1 MKISAVD
8 QQIFYLC
15 QMNHYPIAEI
25 VDQIRDTLSLQTT
38 VILQAPPG
46 AGKSTILPLELLK
59 ASWLGDKKIILL
71 EPRRM
76 AARSVAQR
84 MADLLDEEVGKTVG
98 YRVRFD
104 QKVSAQT
111 RIEVVTEG
119 ILTRRLQQDSM
130 LEGIGMVIFD
140 EFHERSL
147 HSDLSLALCR
157 DLQQILRED
166 LRILIMS
173 ATLDGEQLSALLENA
188 PIITSK
194 GRQYP
199 IDVRYTN
206 IDSNAPISSEIT
218 RVINKTV
225 KDEQGDVLVF
235 LPGVREI
242 QQTADTLNVQ
252 HPDLSIRPLYGEL
265 SLSAQQE
272 AINPDAYGRRKIVLA
287 TSIAET
293 SLTIEGIKIV
303 IDSGLARVP
312 KFDPNSGMTKLE
324 TVKVTQDAADQRA
337 GRAGRLGPGIA
348 IRLWPE
354 ATHNYLK
361 PQRIPEIS
369 EADLAPLVLELAQWG
384 VKNIQSMTWV
394 TAPPTGAVE
403 QARTLLQE
411 LQALKND
418 AITEEGKAL
427 ANLPTHPRT
436 AHLLLKGK
444 ENNILPLAIDLVCI
458 LEERDA
464 LGKQAGADIALRVE
478 ALRAWRSGKR
488 YQGDKHIFERI
499 ERSAQSWR
507 KIFNIK
513 SSEYEFE
520 ADAIGLLIAA
530 AYPERIAKLVDPAA
544 ARYRMANSRNVRL
557 HENDVLVKEEWL
569 AVAHADAGVGEG
581 RIYWAAPLNP
591 ALLTDRMEQQV
602 RIRWDESKGILVQQE
617 ETRIGSLVVSSKPLK
632 DIDETLRAKALCD
645 AVRKEG
651 LKLFTWD
658 EACEQWQARILSLRQ
673 WRPNDEWPD
682 VSAEQL
688 LATVEEWLPF
698 YLKNVKRREDFKKI
712 PLIEVLN
719 TILPWEQSQIL
730 AKLAPTH
737 LDVPSGSSI
746 ALEYKTDGSSPILS
760 VRLQEL
766 FGLTDTP
773 LVNEG
778 KTKVMIHLLSPGY
791 KPVQVTQDLKSF
803 WANTYPEVRK
813 ELRMRYPKHS
823 WPEDPWNA
831 EAVRGV
837 KRKTS

>member
-1 MKISAVD
+1 
-8 QQIFYLC
+8 
-15 QMNHYPIAEI
+15 MNQYPIAEI
-25 VDQIRDTLSLQTT
+25 VEEIKETLNLQTT

-59 ASWLGDKKIILL
+59 ADWLEEKKIILL

-84 MADLLDEEVGKTVG
+84 MADLLGEEVGKTVG

-104 QKVSAQT
+104 QRVSAQT

-119 ILTRRLQQDSM
+119 ILTRRLQQDNT
-130 LEGIGMVIFD
+130 LEGVGMVIFD

-173 ATLDGEQLSALLENA
+173 ATLDGENLSAILDKA

-199 IDVRYTN
+199 IDVRYTS
-206 IDSNAPISSEIT
+206 IDTNAPISGQIT
-218 RVINKTV
+218 TVISKVLKEET
-225 KDEQGDVLVF
+225 GDILVF

-242 QQTADTLNVQ
+242 QQTAAALTERHGDIAV
-252 HPDLSIRPLYGEL
+252 RPLYGEL
-265 SLSAQQE
+265 SLNAQQE
-272 AINPDAYGRRKIVLA
+272 AIRPDAQQRRKVVLA

-293 SLTIEGIKIV
+293 SLTIEGIHIV

-354 ATHNYLK
+354 ATQQYLK
-361 PQRIPEIS
+361 PQRVPEIA

-384 VKNIQSMTWV
+384 VRDIQSMTWI
-394 TAPPTGAVE
+394 TAPPSGSVD

-411 LQALKND
+411 LD
-418 AITEEGKAL
+418 AIQNGVITEDGKAL

-444 ENNILPLAIDLVCI
+444 EHTILPLAIDLVCI

-464 LGKQAGADIALRVE
+464 LGKHAGADISLRVD
-478 ALRAWRSGKR
+478 ALQAWRAGKR
-488 YQGDKHIFERI
+488 FQGDTFILERI
-499 ERSAQSWR
+499 ERAVQSWR
-507 KIFNIK
+507 KIFSIK
-513 SSEYEFE
+513 SSVYEF
-520 ADAIGLLIAA
+520 DTDSIGLLIAA
-530 AYPERIAKLVDPAA
+530 AYPERIARLVDAA
-544 ARYRMANSRNVRL
+544 SARYRMANSRNVRL

-581 RIYWAAPLNP
+581 RIYWAAALNP
-591 ALLTDRMEQQV
+591 MLLTDRMVQEA
-602 RIRWDESKGILVQQE
+602 RIRWDETKGVLLQQE
-617 ETRIGSLVVSSKPLK
+617 ETRIGSLTVTSKPLK
-632 DIDETLRAKALCD
+632 EVDETLRAAALCE

-651 LKLFTWD
+651 LKIFNWD
-658 EACEQWQARILSLRQ
+658 EACVQWQARILSLKQ
-673 WRPNDEWPD
+673 WRPTEAWPNVD
-682 VSAEQL
+682 AEGL
-688 LATVEEWLPF
+688 LQTLEDWLPF
-698 YLKNVKRREDFKKI
+698 YLKQVKRREDFKKI
-712 PLIEVLN
+712 PLPEVLH
-719 TILPWEQSQIL
+719 TILPWEQAKIL

-737 LDVPSGSSI
+737 IDVPSGSSI
-746 ALEYKTDGSSPILS
+746 ALEYKTDGSFPVLS

-773 LVNEG
+773 TVNEG
-778 KTKVMIHLLSPGY
+778 RTKVMIHLLSPGY

-837 KRKTS
+837 KRKNS

>member
-1 MKISAVD
+1 MNIIPYLYSMD
-8 QQIFYLC
+8 Q
-15 QMNHYPIAEI
+15 YPIAEI
-25 VDQIRDTLSLQTT
+25 VDEIKDALNLHSTL
-38 VILQAPPG
+38 ILQAPPG

-59 ASWLGDKKIILL
+59 SDWLGDKKIILL

-84 MADLLDEEVGKTVG
+84 MADLLEEEVGKTVG

-104 QKVSAQT
+104 QRISAQT

-119 ILTRRLQQDSM
+119 ILTRRLQQDNT
-130 LEGIGMVIFD
+130 LEGVGIVIFD

-173 ATLDGEQLSALLENA
+173 ATLNGEQLSSILDNA

-199 IDVRYTN
+199 IEVRYTA
-206 IDSNAPISSEIT
+206 IDSNAPISGQIT
-218 RVINKTV
+218 GVISKTL
-225 KDEQGDVLVF
+225 KEETGDILVF

-242 QQTADTLNVQ
+242 QQTAEALTERHSDVA
-252 HPDLSIRPLYGEL
+252 IRPLYGEL
-265 SLSAQQE
+265 SLTAQQD
-272 AINPDAYGRRKIVLA
+272 AIKPDVQQRRKIVLA

-293 SLTIEGIKIV
+293 SLTIEGIHIV

-312 KFDPNSGMTKLE
+312 KFDPNSGMTKLD

-348 IRLWPE
+348 IRLWSE

-361 PQRIPEIS
+361 AQRVPEIM

-394 TAPPTGAVE
+394 TAPPLGSVE
-403 QARTLLQE
+403 QAKSLLHE
-411 LQALKND
+411 LHALKND
-418 AITEEGKAL
+418 IITEEGKAL
-427 ANLPTHPRT
+427 AYLPTHPRT

-444 ENNILPLAIDLVCI
+444 EHNILPLAIDLVCI

-464 LGKQAGADIALRVE
+464 LGKQAGADISLRVE

-488 YQGDKHIFERI
+488 FQGDTFIFERI
-499 ERSAQSWR
+499 ERSVQSWR
-507 KIFNIK
+507 KIFSIK
-513 SSEYEFE
+513 SSDYVL
-520 ADAIGLLIAA
+520 DIDSIGLLIAA
-530 AYPERIAKLVDPAA
+530 AYPERIAKLVDAA
-544 ARYRMANSRNVRL
+544 SARYRMANSRNVRL

-569 AVAHADAGVGEG
+569 AVAHADAGMGEG
-581 RIYWAAPLNP
+581 RIYWAAALNP
-591 ALLTDRMEQQV
+591 SLLTDRMEQQI
-602 RIRWDESKGILVQQE
+602 RIRWDEGKGVLLQQE
-617 ETRIGSLVVSSKPLK
+617 ETRIGGLVVSSKPLK
-632 DIDETLRAKALCD
+632 EIDETLRTKALCD

-651 LKLFTWD
+651 FKLFNWD
-658 EACEQWQARILSLRQ
+658 DTCEQWQARILSLKQ
-673 WRPNDEWPD
+673 WRPTEEWPD
-682 VSAEQL
+682 VSFEGL
-688 LATVEEWLPF
+688 LLTVDTWLPF

-712 PLIEVLN
+712 PLLEVLN

-730 AKLAPTH
+730 TKLVPTH

-746 ALEYKTDGSSPILS
+746 ALEYKSDSNYPVLS

-773 LVNEG
+773 TVNDG

-813 ELRMRYPKHS
+813 ELRMRYPRHS

-837 KRKTS
+837 KRKNS

>member
-1 MKISAVD
+1 MD
-8 QQIFYLC
+8 Q
-15 QMNHYPIAEI
+15 YPIAEI
-25 VDQIRDTLSLQTT
+25 VDEIKETLNLQTT

-59 ASWLGDKKIILL
+59 SDWLGDKKIILL

-104 QKVSAQT
+104 QRVSEKT

-119 ILTRRLQQDSM
+119 ILTRRLQQDNT
-130 LEGIGMVIFD
+130 LEGVGMVIFD

-157 DLQQILRED
+157 DLQQVLRED

-173 ATLDGEQLSALLENA
+173 ATLDGEQLSTILDGA
-188 PIITSK
+188 PIVTSK

-199 IDVRYTN
+199 IDVRYTA
-206 IDSNAPISSEIT
+206 IDTHAPISSEIT
-218 RVINKTV
+218 GVISKIV
-225 KDEQGDVLVF
+225 KEETGDILVF

-242 QQTADTLNVQ
+242 QQTADALTERYG
-252 HPDLSIRPLYGEL
+252 DLAIRPLYGEL
-265 SLSAQQE
+265 SLTAQQD
-272 AINPDAYGRRKIVLA
+272 AIKPDAQQRRKIVLA

-293 SLTIEGIKIV
+293 SLTIEGIHIV

-348 IRLWPE
+348 IRLWTE

-361 PQRIPEIS
+361 PQRVPEIM

-384 VKNIQSMTWV
+384 VKNIQSLTWV
-394 TAPPTGAVE
+394 TAPPTGSVE
-403 QARTLLQE
+403 QARTLLQQ
-411 LQALKND
+411 LHALKHET
-418 AITEEGKAL
+418 ITAEGKAL

-464 LGKQAGADIALRVE
+464 LGKHAGADITLRVD

-488 YQGDKHIFERI
+488 YQGDKFVFERI
-499 ERSAQSWR
+499 ERSVQSWR
-507 KIFNIK
+507 KIFSLK
-513 SSEYEFE
+513 SSDYEFD

-530 AYPERIAKLVDPAA
+530 AYPERIAKLVDAA
-544 ARYRMANSRNVRL
+544 SARYRMANSRNVRL

-591 ALLTDRMEQQV
+591 QLLTDRMQQHV
-602 RIRWDESKGILVQQE
+602 RIRWDEGKGILLQQE
-617 ETRIGSLVVSSKPLK
+617 EMRIGSLIVSSKPLK
-632 DIDETLRAKALCD
+632 DVNEELRTKALCD

-651 LKLFTWD
+651 FKLFNWD
-658 EACEQWQARILSLRQ
+658 AACEQWQARILSIKQ
-673 WRPNDEWPD
+673 WRPTEEWPD
-682 VSAEQL
+682 VRMEGL
-688 LATVEEWLPF
+688 LETIEEWLPF

-712 PLIEVLN
+712 PLQEVLN
-719 TILPWEQSQIL
+719 TILPWEQSQVL

-737 LDVPSGSSI
+737 IDVPSGSSI
-746 ALEYKTDGSSPILS
+746 ALEYKTDASSPVLS

-773 LVNEG
+773 TVNEG
-778 KTKVMIHLLSPGY
+778 RTKVMIHLLSPGY

-813 ELRMRYPKHS
+813 ELRMRYPRHS

-837 KRKTS
+837 KRKTN

>member
-1 MKISAVD
+1 
-8 QQIFYLC
+8 
-15 QMNHYPIAEI
+15 MNQYPIAEI
-25 VDQIRDTLSLQTT
+25 IDEIKETLNLQTT

-59 ASWLGDKKIILL
+59 ADWLGDKKIILL

-104 QKVSAQT
+104 QRISQQT
-111 RIEVVTEG
+111 RIEVITEG
-119 ILTRRLQQDSM
+119 ILTRRLQQDNT
-130 LEGIGMVIFD
+130 LEGVGMVIFD

-157 DLQQILRED
+157 DLQQVLRED

-173 ATLDGEQLSALLENA
+173 ATLDGEQLSSILDNA
-188 PIITSK
+188 PVITSK

-199 IDVRYTN
+199 IDVRYTA
-206 IDSNAPISSEIT
+206 IDTNAQISGQVVN
-218 RVINKTV
+218 VISKTI
-225 KDEQGDVLVF
+225 KEETGDVLVF

-242 QQTADTLNVQ
+242 QQTADLLNERYS
-252 HPDLSIRPLYGEL
+252 DIAIRPLYGEL
-265 SLSAQQE
+265 SLTAQQE
-272 AINPDAYGRRKIVLA
+272 AIKPDVQQRRKIVLA

-293 SLTIEGIKIV
+293 SLTIEGIHIV
-303 IDSGLARVP
+303 IDCGLARVP

-324 TVKVTQDAADQRA
+324 TLKVTRDAADQRA

-361 PQRIPEIS
+361 AQRVPEIL

-384 VKNIQSMTWV
+384 VKNIQSMTWI
-394 TAPPTGAVE
+394 TIPPTGSVE
-403 QARTLLQE
+403 QAKTLLQE
-411 LQALKND
+411 LHALKND
-418 AITEEGKAL
+418 VITEEGKAL

-444 ENNILPLAIDLVCI
+444 EHNILPLAIDLVCI

-464 LGKQAGADIALRVE
+464 LGKHAGADISLRVE
-478 ALRAWRSGKR
+478 SLRAWRTGKR
-488 YQGDKHIFERI
+488 FQGDKFIFERI
-499 ERSAQSWR
+499 ERSVQSWR
-507 KIFNIK
+507 QLFSIK
-513 SSEYEFE
+513 SSDYEFD

-530 AYPERIAKLVDPAA
+530 AYPERIAKLVDAA
-544 ARYRMANSRNVRL
+544 SARYRMANSRNVRL

-569 AVAHADAGVGEG
+569 AIAHADAGIGEG
-581 RIYWAAPLNP
+581 RIYWAVPLNP
-591 ALLTDRMEQQV
+591 SMLTDRMDRHI
-602 RIRWDESKGILVQQE
+602 RIRWDESKGILLQQE
-617 ETRIGSLVVSSKPLK
+617 ETCIGSLIVSSKPLK
-632 DIDETLRAKALCD
+632 DIDETLRTKALCD

-651 LKLFTWD
+651 FKLFNFD
-658 EACEQWQARILSLRQ
+658 EVCEQWQARIVSLKH
-673 WRPNDEWPD
+673 WRPTEAWPD
-682 VSAEQL
+682 VSFDGL
-688 LATVEEWLPF
+688 LSTVEEWLPF

-712 PLIEVLN
+712 PLSEVLN

-737 LDVPSGSSI
+737 IDVPSGSSI
-746 ALEYKTDGSSPILS
+746 ALEYKTDASSPVLS

-773 LVNEG
+773 TVNEG
-778 KTKVMIHLLSPGY
+778 KIKVMIHLLSPGY

-837 KRKTS
+837 KRKNS

>member
-1 MKISAVD
+1 MD
-8 QQIFYLC
+8 Q
-15 QMNHYPIAEI
+15 YPIAEI
-25 VDQIRDTLSLQTT
+25 VDEIKDALNLQTT
-38 VILQAPPG
+38 LILQAPPG

-59 ASWLGDKKIILL
+59 SDWLGDKKIILL

-84 MADLLDEEVGKTVG
+84 MSDLLEEEVGKTVG

-104 QKVSAQT
+104 QRISEQT

-119 ILTRRLQQDSM
+119 ILTRRLQQDNT
-130 LEGIGMVIFD
+130 LDGVGMVIFD

-157 DLQQILRED
+157 DLQQVLRED

-173 ATLDGEQLSALLENA
+173 ATLDGEQLSSILDNA

-199 IDVRYTN
+199 IDVRYIA
-206 IDSNAPISSEIT
+206 IDNNAPISGQVTS
-218 RVINKTV
+218 VISKTL
-225 KDEQGDVLVF
+225 KEETGDILVF

-242 QQTADTLNVQ
+242 QQTEDSLNKR
-252 HPDLSIRPLYGEL
+252 HSDIAIRPLYGEL
-265 SLSAQQE
+265 SLTAQQE
-272 AINPDAYGRRKIVLA
+272 AIKPDAQQRRKVVLA

-293 SLTIEGIKIV
+293 SLTIEGIHIV
-303 IDSGLARVP
+303 IDSGLVRVP

-348 IRLWPE
+348 LRLWSE

-361 PQRIPEIS
+361 AQRVPEIM

-394 TAPPTGAVE
+394 TAPPSGSVE
-403 QARTLLQE
+403 QAKTLLQE
-411 LQALKND
+411 LQALKNNV
-418 AITEEGKAL
+418 ITEEGKAL
-427 ANLPTHPRT
+427 AHLPTHPRT
-436 AHLLLKGK
+436 AHLLRKGK
-444 ENNILPLAIDLVCI
+444 QHNILPLAIDLVCI

-488 YQGDKHIFERI
+488 FQGDKFVFERI
-499 ERSAQSWR
+499 ERSVQSWK
-507 KIFNIK
+507 KIFAIK
-513 SSEYEFE
+513 SSDYEF
-520 ADAIGLLIAA
+520 DVDSIGLLIAA
-530 AYPERIAKLVDPAA
+530 AYPERIAKLVDAA
-544 ARYRMANSRNVRL
+544 SSRYRMANSRNVRL
-557 HENDVLVKEEWL
+557 DENDVLVKEEWL

-581 RIYWAAPLNP
+581 RIYWAAALNP
-591 ALLTDRMEQQV
+591 SLLTDRMEHQV
-602 RIRWDESKGILVQQE
+602 RIRWDEGKGILLQQE

-632 DIDETLRAKALCD
+632 DVDETLRTKALCS
-645 AVRKEG
+645 AVQKEG
-651 LKLFTWD
+651 FKLFNWD
-658 EACEQWQARILSLRQ
+658 ENCEQWQARILSLKH
-673 WRPNDEWPD
+673 WRPTEEWAD
-682 VSAEQL
+682 VSFDGL
-688 LATVEEWLPF
+688 LSTIEEWLPF
-698 YLKNVKRREDFKKI
+698 YLKNIKRREDFKKI
-712 PLIEVLN
+712 PLLEILN

-737 LDVPSGSSI
+737 IDVPSGSSI
-746 ALEYKTDGSSPILS
+746 ALEYKIDTSAPILS

-773 LVNEG
+773 MVNEG

-813 ELRMRYPKHS
+813 ELRMRYPRHS

-837 KRKTS
+837 KRKNS

>member
-1 MKISAVD
+1 MD
-8 QQIFYLC
+8 Q
-15 QMNHYPIAEI
+15 YPIAEI
-25 VDQIRDTLSLQTT
+25 VDEIKDALNLQTT
-38 VILQAPPG
+38 LILQAPPG

-59 ASWLGDKKIILL
+59 SDWLGDKKIILL

-84 MADLLDEEVGKTVG
+84 MSDLLEEEVGKTVG

-104 QKVSAQT
+104 QRISEQT

-119 ILTRRLQQDSM
+119 ILTRRLQQDNT
-130 LEGIGMVIFD
+130 LDGVGMVIFD

-157 DLQQILRED
+157 DLQQVLRED

-173 ATLDGEQLSALLENA
+173 ATLDGEQLSSILDNA

-199 IDVRYTN
+199 IDVRYIA
-206 IDSNAPISSEIT
+206 IDNNAPISGQVTS
-218 RVINKTV
+218 VISKTL
-225 KDEQGDVLVF
+225 KEETGDILVF

-242 QQTADTLNVQ
+242 QQTEDSLNKR
-252 HPDLSIRPLYGEL
+252 HSDIAIRPLYGEL
-265 SLSAQQE
+265 SLTAQQE
-272 AINPDAYGRRKIVLA
+272 AIKPDAQQRRKVVLA

-293 SLTIEGIKIV
+293 SLTIEGIHIV

-348 IRLWPE
+348 LRLWSE

-361 PQRIPEIS
+361 AQRVPEIM

-394 TAPPTGAVE
+394 TAPPSGSVE
-403 QARTLLQE
+403 QAKTLLQE
-411 LQALKND
+411 LQALKNNV
-418 AITEEGKAL
+418 ITEEGKAL
-427 ANLPTHPRT
+427 AHLPTHPRT
-436 AHLLLKGK
+436 AHLLRKGK
-444 ENNILPLAIDLVCI
+444 QHNILPLAIDLVCI

-488 YQGDKHIFERI
+488 FQGDKFVFERI
-499 ERSAQSWR
+499 ERSVQSWK
-507 KIFNIK
+507 KIFAIK
-513 SSEYEFE
+513 SSDYEF
-520 ADAIGLLIAA
+520 DVDSIGLLIAA
-530 AYPERIAKLVDPAA
+530 AYPERIAKLVDAA
-544 ARYRMANSRNVRL
+544 SSRYRMANSRNVRL
-557 HENDVLVKEEWL
+557 DENDVLVKEEWL

-581 RIYWAAPLNP
+581 RIYWAAALNP
-591 ALLTDRMEQQV
+591 SLLTDRMEHQV
-602 RIRWDESKGILVQQE
+602 RIRWDEGKGILLQQE

-632 DIDETLRAKALCD
+632 DVDETLRTKALCS
-645 AVRKEG
+645 AVQKEG
-651 LKLFTWD
+651 FKLFNWD
-658 EACEQWQARILSLRQ
+658 ENCEQWQARILSLKH
-673 WRPNDEWPD
+673 WRPTEEWAD
-682 VSAEQL
+682 VSFDGL
-688 LATVEEWLPF
+688 LSTIEEWLPF
-698 YLKNVKRREDFKKI
+698 YLKNIKRREDFKKI
-712 PLIEVLN
+712 PLLEILN

-737 LDVPSGSSI
+737 IDVPSGSSI
-746 ALEYKTDGSSPILS
+746 ALEYKIDTSAPILS

-773 LVNEG
+773 MVNEG

-813 ELRMRYPKHS
+813 ELRMRYPRHS

-837 KRKTS
+837 KRKNS

>member
-1 MKISAVD
+1 
-8 QQIFYLC
+8 
-15 QMNHYPIAEI
+15 MNQYPIEEI
-25 VDQIRDTLSLQTT
+25 VDDIKDVLNLQTT
-38 VILQAPPG
+38 LILQAPPG

-59 ASWLGDKKIILL
+59 SDWLGDKKIILL

-104 QKVSAQT
+104 QKISAQT

-119 ILTRRLQQDSM
+119 ILTRRLQQDNT
-130 LEGIGMVIFD
+130 LEGVGMVIFD

-173 ATLDGEQLSALLENA
+173 ATLDGEYLSSVLDQA

-199 IDVRYTN
+199 IDVRYTA
-206 IDSNAPISSEIT
+206 IDTNTPISGETVSI
-218 RVINKTV
+218 IHKTL
-225 KDEQGDVLVF
+225 KEETGDILVF

-242 QQTADTLNVQ
+242 QQTADALNERYS
-252 HPDLSIRPLYGEL
+252 DIAIRPLYGEL
-265 SLSAQQE
+265 SLNAQQE
-272 AINPDAYGRRKIVLA
+272 AIKPDAHQRRKIVLA

-293 SLTIEGIKIV
+293 SLTIEGIHIV

-324 TVKVTQDAADQRA
+324 TVKITRDAADQRA

-354 ATHNYLK
+354 ATHQYLK
-361 PQRIPEIS
+361 AQRVPEIA
-369 EADLAPLVLELAQWG
+369 EADLTPLVLELAQWG

-394 TAPPTGAVE
+394 TPPPVGSVE
-403 QARTLLQE
+403 QAKTLLQE
-411 LQALKND
+411 LHALKHEV
-418 AITEEGKAL
+418 ITDEGKAL

-444 ENNILPLAIDLVCI
+444 EYNILPLAIDLVCI

-478 ALRAWRSGKR
+478 ALRAWRSGKLF
-488 YQGDKHIFERI
+488 QGDKSVFERI
-499 ERSAQSWR
+499 ERSVQSWR
-507 KIFNIK
+507 KIFSLK
-513 SSEYEFE
+513 SSDYEF
-520 ADAIGLLIAA
+520 DAASIGLLIAA
-530 AYPERIAKLVDPAA
+530 AYPERIAKLVDVSS

-581 RIYWAAPLNP
+581 RIYWAAPLDP
-591 ALLTDRMEQQV
+591 WLLRDRMEQQV
-602 RIRWDESKGILVQQE
+602 RIRWDENKGILLQQE
-617 ETRIGSLVVSSKPLK
+617 ETRIGSLIVSSKPLK
-632 DIDETLRAKALCD
+632 EIDETLRSNALCD

-651 LKLFTWD
+651 FKLFNWD
-658 EACEQWQARILSLRQ
+658 DACEQWQARILSLKHWRQ
-673 WRPNDEWPD
+673 TEEWPD
-682 VSAEQL
+682 VSFEGL
-688 LATVEEWLPF
+688 LSTVETWLPF

-712 PLIEVLN
+712 PLQEVLN
-719 TILPWEQSQIL
+719 TVLPWEQSQVL

-737 LDVPSGSSI
+737 IDVPSGSSI
-746 ALEYKTDGSSPILS
+746 TLKYKTDASSPVLS

-773 LVNEG
+773 TVNEG

-837 KRKTS
+837 KRKNS

>member
-1 MKISAVD
+1 
-8 QQIFYLC
+8 
-15 QMNHYPIAEI
+15 MNQYPISEI
-25 VDQIRDTLSLQTT
+25 VDEIKEALKRHTTL
-38 VILQAPPG
+38 ILQAPPG
-46 AGKSTILPLELLK
+46 AGKSTILPLELLT
-59 ASWLGDKKIILL
+59 SDWLGNNKIILL

-84 MADLLDEEVGKTVG
+84 MADLLQEEVGKTVG

-104 QKVSAQT
+104 QRISDQT
-111 RIEVVTEG
+111 QIEVVTEG
-119 ILTRRLQQDSM
+119 ILTRRLQQDNT
-130 LEGIGMVIFD
+130 LEGVGMVIFD

-157 DLQQILRED
+157 DLQQVLRED

-173 ATLDGEQLSALLENA
+173 ATLDSAHLSAVLDHA

-199 IDVRYTN
+199 IDIRYN
-206 IDSNAPISSEIT
+206 PIDNNTPISGQIT
-218 RVINKTV
+218 SIISKILKEET
-225 KDEQGDVLVF
+225 GDILVF

-242 QQTADTLNVQ
+242 QQTTDALHERHSDIA
-252 HPDLSIRPLYGEL
+252 IRPLYGEL
-265 SLSAQQE
+265 PLNAQQE
-272 AINPDAYGRRKIVLA
+272 AIKPDAQQRRKVVLA

-293 SLTIEGIKIV
+293 SLTIEGIHIV

-312 KFDPNSGMTKLE
+312 KFDPNSGMTKLD
-324 TVKVTQDAADQRA
+324 TAKVTQDAADQRA

-348 IRLWPE
+348 IRLWSE
-354 ATHNYLK
+354 ATHNHLK
-361 PQRIPEIS
+361 PQRIPEIL

-384 VKNIQSMTWV
+384 VKNIQSLTWI
-394 TAPPTGAVE
+394 TQPPMGSIE

-411 LQALKND
+411 LQALQNNV
-418 AITEEGKAL
+418 ITKEGKLL

-436 AHLLLKGK
+436 AHLLIKGK
-444 ENNILPLAIDLVCI
+444 EYNILPLAIDLVCI

-464 LGKQAGADIALRVE
+464 LGKHVGADIALRVD
-478 ALRAWRSGKR
+478 ALRAWRAGKR
-488 YQGDKHIFERI
+488 FQGDKSIFERI
-499 ERSAQSWR
+499 ERSVQSWR
-507 KIFNIK
+507 KIFSLK
-513 SSEYEFE
+513 SSEYTF
-520 ADAIGLLIAA
+520 DIDSIGLLIAA
-530 AYPERIAKLVDPAA
+530 AYPERIARLVDVAS
-544 ARYRMANSRNVRL
+544 ARYKMANSRNVRL

-591 ALLTDRMEQQV
+591 LLLTDRMEQHV
-602 RIRWDESKGILVQQE
+602 RIRWEEAKGVLVQQE

-632 DIDETLRAKALCD
+632 EVNETLRNKALCA
-645 AVRKEG
+645 AVQKEG
-651 LKLFTWD
+651 FKLFNWD
-658 EACEQWQARILSLRQ
+658 ENCAQWQARILSIKQ
-673 WRPNDEWPD
+673 WRSTEEWPD
-682 VSAEQL
+682 VSFEGL
-688 LATVEEWLPF
+688 LATIDTWLPF

-712 PLIEVLN
+712 PLLEVLN

-730 AKLAPTH
+730 TKLVPTH
-737 LDVPSGSSI
+737 IAVPSGSSI
-746 ALEYKTDGSSPILS
+746 TLEYKTDASAPVLS

-773 LVNEG
+773 TVNEG
-778 KTKVMIHLLSPGY
+778 KNKVMIHLLSPGY

-803 WANTYPEVRK
+803 WANTYPDVRK
-813 ELRMRYPKHS
+813 ELRMRYPRHS

-837 KRKTS
+837 KRKLI

>member
-1 MKISAVD
+1 
-8 QQIFYLC
+8 
-15 QMNHYPIAEI
+15 MNQYPIAEI
-25 VDQIRDTLSLQTT
+25 VDEIKETLNLQTT

-46 AGKSTILPLELLK
+46 AGKSTILPLEFLS
-59 ASWLGDKKIILL
+59 ASWMENKKIILL

-84 MADLLDEEVGKTVG
+84 MADLLDEEIGKTVG

-104 QKVSAQT
+104 QRISEQT

-119 ILTRRLQQDSM
+119 ILTRRLQQDNM
-130 LEGIGMVIFD
+130 LEGVGMIIFD

-157 DLQQILRED
+157 DLQQVLRED

-173 ATLDGEQLSALLENA
+173 ATLDGAYLSSILDNA

-199 IDVRYTN
+199 IDVRYAA
-206 IDSNAPISSEIT
+206 IDNNAPISVQVT
-218 RVINKTV
+218 AVINKTL
-225 KDEQGDVLVF
+225 KEETGDILVF

-242 QQTADTLNVQ
+242 QQTADVLTDQYHNLAV
-252 HPDLSIRPLYGEL
+252 RPLYGEL
-265 SLSAQQE
+265 SMSAQQD
-272 AINPDAYGRRKIVLA
+272 AIKPDPQQRRKIVLA

-293 SLTIEGIKIV
+293 SLTIEGIHIV

-324 TVKVTQDAADQRA
+324 TVKVTRDAADQRA

-354 ATHNYLK
+354 ATHSYLK
-361 PQRIPEIS
+361 PQRIPEIA

-384 VKNIQSMTWV
+384 VKDIQSLTWI
-394 TAPPTGAVE
+394 TTPPSGSVE
-403 QARTLLQE
+403 QAKELLEE
-411 LQALKND
+411 LKALHNG
-418 AITEEGKAL
+418 AITEEGKLL
-427 ANLPTHPRT
+427 AKLPTHPRT
-436 AHLLLKGK
+436 AHLLQKAQEKNL
-444 ENNILPLAIDLVCI
+444 LPLAIDLVCI
-458 LEERDA
+458 LEERDP
-464 LGKQAGADIALRVE
+464 LGRQAGADISLRIE
-478 ALRAWRSGKR
+478 ALTAWRAGKR
-488 YQGDKHIFERI
+488 FQGDKSVFERI
-499 ERSAQSWR
+499 ERSVQAWR
-507 KIFNIK
+507 KIFALK
-513 SSEYEFE
+513 STAYEFD
-520 ADAIGLLIAA
+520 ADAIGFLIAA
-530 AYPERIAKLVDPAA
+530 AYPERVAKLVDIAY
-544 ARYRMANSRNVRL
+544 ARYRMSNSRNVRL

-569 AVAHADAGVGEG
+569 AVAHADAGIGEG
-581 RIYWAAPLNP
+581 RIHLAAPLNP
-591 ALLTDRMEQQV
+591 AQLTDRMEQHI
-602 RIRWDESKGILVQQE
+602 RIRWDEAKGILVQQE
-617 ETRIGSLVVSSKPLK
+617 EQRIGSLVVSSKPLK
-632 DIDETLRAKALCD
+632 DVDETIRVKALCE
-645 AVRKEG
+645 AVKKEG
-651 LKLFTWD
+651 FKLFNWD
-658 EACEQWQARILSLRQ
+658 DTCTQWQARILSLKQ
-673 WRPNDEWPD
+673 WRTTEDWPD
-682 VSAEQL
+682 VSLDNL
-688 LATVEEWLPF
+688 LHTVEDWLPF
-698 YLKNVKRREDFKKI
+698 YLKDVKRREDFKKI
-712 PLIEVLN
+712 PLFEVLN

-730 AKLAPTH
+730 AKLAPAH
-737 LDVPSGSSI
+737 IEVPSGSFIS
-746 ALEYKTDGSSPILS
+746 LEYKTDGTSPVLS

-773 LVNEG
+773 TVNEA

-837 KRKTS
+837 KKRTT

>member
-1 MKISAVD
+1 MD
-8 QQIFYLC
+8 Q
-15 QMNHYPIAEI
+15 YPIAEI
-25 VDQIRDTLSLQTT
+25 VDEIKETLNLQTT

-59 ASWLGDKKIILL
+59 ANWLGDKKIILL

-104 QKVSAQT
+104 QRVSEKT

-119 ILTRRLQQDSM
+119 ILTRRLQQDNT
-130 LEGIGMVIFD
+130 LEGVGMVIFD

-157 DLQQILRED
+157 DLQQVLRED

-173 ATLDGEQLSALLENA
+173 ATLDGEQLSAILDGA
-188 PIITSK
+188 PIVTSK

-199 IDVRYTN
+199 IDVRYTA
-206 IDSNAPISSEIT
+206 IDTNAPISSEIAG
-218 RVINKTV
+218 VISKTL
-225 KDEQGDVLVF
+225 KEETGDILVF

-242 QQTADTLNVQ
+242 QQTADALTERYG
-252 HPDLSIRPLYGEL
+252 DLAICPLYGEL
-265 SLSAQQE
+265 SLSAQQD
-272 AINPDAYGRRKIVLA
+272 AIKPDAQQRRKVVLA

-293 SLTIEGIKIV
+293 SLTIEGIHIV

-324 TVKVTQDAADQRA
+324 TIKVTQDAADQRA
-337 GRAGRLGPGIA
+337 GRAGRIGPGIA
-348 IRLWPE
+348 IRLWTE

-361 PQRIPEIS
+361 PQRVPEIM

-384 VKNIQSMTWV
+384 VKNIQSLTWV
-394 TAPPTGAVE
+394 TAPPTGSVE

-411 LQALKND
+411 LHALKNET
-418 AITEEGKAL
+418 ITTEGKTL
-427 ANLPTHPRT
+427 ASLPTHPRT

-464 LGKQAGADIALRVE
+464 LGKHAGADIALRVD
-478 ALRAWRSGKR
+478 ALRAWRAGRR
-488 YQGDKHIFERI
+488 YQGDKFVFERI
-499 ERSAQSWR
+499 ERSVQSWR
-507 KIFNIK
+507 KIFLLK
-513 SSEYEFE
+513 SSDYEFD

-530 AYPERIAKLVDPAA
+530 AYPERIAKLVDAA
-544 ARYRMANSRNVRL
+544 SARYRMANSRNVRL

-591 ALLTDRMEQQV
+591 QLLTDRMEQHV
-602 RIRWDESKGILVQQE
+602 RIRWDEGKGILLQQE
-617 ETRIGSLVVSSKPLK
+617 EMRIGSLIVSSKPLK
-632 DIDETLRAKALCD
+632 DVNEELRTKALCG

-651 LKLFTWD
+651 FKLLNWD
-658 EACEQWQARILSLRQ
+658 EGCEQWQARILSIKQ
-673 WRPNDEWPD
+673 WRPTEEWPD
-682 VSAEQL
+682 VSMEGL
-688 LATVEEWLPF
+688 LETIEEWLPF

-712 PLIEVLN
+712 PLQEVLN
-719 TILPWEQSQIL
+719 TILPWEQSQVL

-737 LDVPSGSSI
+737 IDVPSGSSI
-746 ALEYKTDGSSPILS
+746 ALEYKTDASSPVLS

-773 LVNEG
+773 TVNEG
-778 KTKVMIHLLSPGY
+778 RTKVMIHLLSPGY

-813 ELRMRYPKHS
+813 ELRMRYPRHS

-837 KRKTS
+837 KRKTN

>member
-1 MKISAVD
+1 MD
-8 QQIFYLC
+8 Q
-15 QMNHYPIAEI
+15 YPIAEI
-25 VDQIRDTLSLQTT
+25 VDEIKDTLNLQTT

-59 ASWLGDKKIILL
+59 AEWLGDKKIILL

-84 MADLLDEEVGKTVG
+84 MADLLGEEVGKTVG

-104 QKVSAQT
+104 QRVSDKT

-119 ILTRRLQQDSM
+119 ILTRRLQQDNT
-130 LEGIGMVIFD
+130 LEGVGMVIFD

-157 DLQQILRED
+157 DLQQVLRED

-173 ATLDGEQLSALLENA
+173 ATLDGEQLSSILDGA
-188 PIITSK
+188 PIVTSK

-199 IDVRYTN
+199 IDVRYTAIN
-206 IDSNAPISSEIT
+206 TNAPITGEVTSVIT
-218 RVINKTV
+218 KTL
-225 KDEQGDVLVF
+225 KEETGDILVF

-242 QQTADTLNVQ
+242 QQTADALTER
-252 HPDLSIRPLYGEL
+252 HGDLAIRPLYGEL
-265 SLSAQQE
+265 SLTAQQD
-272 AINPDAYGRRKIVLA
+272 AIKPDTQQRRKVVLA

-293 SLTIEGIKIV
+293 SLTIEGIHIV

-348 IRLWPE
+348 IRLWTE

-361 PQRIPEIS
+361 PQRVPEIM

-384 VKNIQSMTWV
+384 VKNIQSMTWI
-394 TAPPTGAVE
+394 TAPPTGSVE

-411 LQALKND
+411 LHALKSD
-418 AITEEGKAL
+418 SITAEGKAL
-427 ANLPTHPRT
+427 AHLPTHPRT

-464 LGKQAGADIALRVE
+464 LGKHAGADIALRVD
-478 ALRAWRSGKR
+478 ALRAWRSGRR
-488 YQGDKHIFERI
+488 YQGDKNIFERI
-499 ERSAQSWR
+499 ERSVQSWR
-507 KIFNIK
+507 QLFSLK
-513 SSEYEFE
+513 SSDYTFDV
-520 ADAIGLLIAA
+520 DAIGFLIAA
-530 AYPERIAKLVDPAA
+530 AYPERIAKLVDAA
-544 ARYRMANSRNVRL
+544 SARYRMANSRNVRL

-591 ALLTDRMEQQV
+591 QLLTDRMEQHV
-602 RIRWDESKGILVQQE
+602 RIRWDEGKGILLQQE
-617 ETRIGSLVVSSKPLK
+617 ETRIGSLTVSSKPLK
-632 DIDETLRAKALCD
+632 DVDEALRTKALCD

-651 LKLFTWD
+651 FKLFNWD
-658 EACEQWQARILSLRQ
+658 EGCEQWQARILSLKQ
-673 WRPNDEWPD
+673 WRSAEDWPD
-682 VSAEQL
+682 VTMEGL
-688 LATVEEWLPF
+688 LLTIEEWLPF
-698 YLKNVKRREDFKKI
+698 YLKNVKRREDFNKI
-712 PLIEVLN
+712 PLLEVLN
-719 TILPWEQSQIL
+719 TILPWEQSQVL
-730 AKLAPTH
+730 SKLAPTH
-737 LDVPSGSSI
+737 IDVPSGSSI
-746 ALEYKTDGSSPILS
+746 ALEYKIDGSFPVLS

-773 LVNEG
+773 TVNEG
-778 KTKVMIHLLSPGY
+778 RTKVMIHLLSPGY

-813 ELRMRYPKHS
+813 ELRMRYPRHS

-837 KRKTS
+837 KRKTH

>member
-1 MKISAVD
+1 MD
-8 QQIFYLC
+8 Q
-15 QMNHYPIAEI
+15 YPIAEI
-25 VDQIRDTLSLQTT
+25 VDEIKETLNLQTT

-59 ASWLGDKKIILL
+59 SDWLGDKKIILL

-104 QKVSAQT
+104 QRVSEKT

-119 ILTRRLQQDSM
+119 ILTRRLQQDNT
-130 LEGIGMVIFD
+130 LEGVGIVIFD

-157 DLQQILRED
+157 DLQQVLRED

-173 ATLDGEQLSALLENA
+173 ATLDGEQLSTILDGA
-188 PIITSK
+188 PIVTSK

-199 IDVRYTN
+199 IDVRYTA
-206 IDSNAPISSEIT
+206 IDTHAPISIEIT
-218 RVINKTV
+218 GVISKIV
-225 KDEQGDVLVF
+225 KEETGDILVF

-242 QQTADTLNVQ
+242 QQTADALTERYG
-252 HPDLSIRPLYGEL
+252 DLAIRPLYGEL
-265 SLSAQQE
+265 SLTAQQD
-272 AINPDAYGRRKIVLA
+272 AIKPDAQQRRKIVLA

-293 SLTIEGIKIV
+293 SLTIEGIHIV

-348 IRLWPE
+348 IRLWTE

-361 PQRIPEIS
+361 PQRVPEIM

-384 VKNIQSMTWV
+384 VKNIQSLTWV
-394 TAPPTGAVE
+394 TAPPTGSVE

-411 LQALKND
+411 LHALKNEM
-418 AITEEGKAL
+418 ITAEGKAL

-444 ENNILPLAIDLVCI
+444 GNNILPLAIDLVCI

-464 LGKQAGADIALRVE
+464 LGKHAGADITLRVD

-488 YQGDKHIFERI
+488 YQGDKFVFERI
-499 ERSAQSWR
+499 ERSVQSWR
-507 KIFNIK
+507 KIFSLK
-513 SSEYEFE
+513 SSDYEFD

-530 AYPERIAKLVDPAA
+530 AYPERIAKLVDAA
-544 ARYRMANSRNVRL
+544 SARYRMANSRNVRL

-591 ALLTDRMEQQV
+591 QLLTDRMQQYV
-602 RIRWDESKGILVQQE
+602 RIRWDEGKGILLQQE
-617 ETRIGSLVVSSKPLK
+617 EMRIGSLIVSSKPLK
-632 DIDETLRAKALCD
+632 DVNEELRTKALCD

-651 LKLFTWD
+651 FKLFNWD
-658 EACEQWQARILSLRQ
+658 EACEQWQARILSIKQ
-673 WRPNDEWPD
+673 WRPTEEWPD
-682 VSAEQL
+682 VRMEGL
-688 LATVEEWLPF
+688 LETIEEWLPF

-712 PLIEVLN
+712 PLQEVLN
-719 TILPWEQSQIL
+719 TILPWEQSQVL
-730 AKLAPTH
+730 AKLVPTH
-737 LDVPSGSSI
+737 IDVPSGSSI
-746 ALEYKTDGSSPILS
+746 ALEYKSDASSPVLS

-773 LVNEG
+773 TVNEG
-778 KTKVMIHLLSPGY
+778 RTKVMIHLLSPGY

-813 ELRMRYPKHS
+813 ELRMRYPRHS

-837 KRKTS
+837 KRKTN

>member
-1 MKISAVD
+1 
-8 QQIFYLC
+8 
-15 QMNHYPIAEI
+15 MNQYPIAEI
-25 VDQIRDTLSLQTT
+25 VEEIKETLNLQTT

-59 ASWLGDKKIILL
+59 ADWLEEKKVILL

-84 MADLLDEEVGKTVG
+84 MADLLGEEVGKTVG

-104 QKVSAQT
+104 QRVSAQT

-119 ILTRRLQQDSM
+119 ILTRRLQQDNT
-130 LEGIGMVIFD
+130 LEGVGMVIFD

-173 ATLDGEQLSALLENA
+173 ATLDGENLSAILDKA

-199 IDVRYTN
+199 IDVRYTS
-206 IDSNAPISSEIT
+206 IDTNAPISGQIT
-218 RVINKTV
+218 TVISKILKEET
-225 KDEQGDVLVF
+225 GDILVF

-242 QQTADTLNVQ
+242 QQTAAALTERHGDIAV
-252 HPDLSIRPLYGEL
+252 RPLYGEL
-265 SLSAQQE
+265 SLNAQQE
-272 AINPDAYGRRKIVLA
+272 AIRPDAQQRRKVVLA

-293 SLTIEGIKIV
+293 SLTIEGIHIV

-354 ATHNYLK
+354 ATQQYLK
-361 PQRIPEIS
+361 PQRVPEIA

-384 VKNIQSMTWV
+384 VKDIQSMTWI
-394 TAPPTGAVE
+394 TAPPSGSVE

-411 LQALKND
+411 LD
-418 AITEEGKAL
+418 AIQNGVITEDGKVL

-444 ENNILPLAIDLVCI
+444 EHTILPLAIDLVCI

-464 LGKQAGADIALRVE
+464 LGKHAGADISLRVE
-478 ALRAWRSGKR
+478 ALQAWRAGKR
-488 YQGDKHIFERI
+488 FQSDTFILERI
-499 ERSAQSWR
+499 ERAVQSWR
-507 KIFNIK
+507 KIFSIK
-513 SSEYEFE
+513 SSVYEF
-520 ADAIGLLIAA
+520 DPDSIGLLIAA
-530 AYPERIAKLVDPAA
+530 AYPERIARLVDAA
-544 ARYRMANSRNVRL
+544 SARYRMANSRNVRL
-557 HENDVLVKEEWL
+557 HENDVMVKEEWL

-581 RIYWAAPLNP
+581 RIYWAAALNP
-591 ALLTDRMEQQV
+591 MLLTDRMEQQA
-602 RIRWDESKGILVQQE
+602 RIRWDETKGVLLQQE
-617 ETRIGSLVVSSKPLK
+617 ETRIGSLTVTSKPLK
-632 DIDETLRAKALCD
+632 EVDETLRAAALCE

-651 LKLFTWD
+651 LKIFNWD
-658 EACEQWQARILSLRQ
+658 EACVQWQARILSLKQ
-673 WRPNDEWPD
+673 WRPTEAWPNVD
-682 VSAEQL
+682 AEGL
-688 LATVEEWLPF
+688 LQTLEDWLPF
-698 YLKNVKRREDFKKI
+698 YLKQVKRREDFKKI
-712 PLIEVLN
+712 PLPEVLH
-719 TILPWEQSQIL
+719 TILPWEQAQIL

-737 LDVPSGSSI
+737 IDVPSGSSI
-746 ALEYKTDGSSPILS
+746 ALEYKTDGSFPVLS

-773 LVNEG
+773 TVNEG
-778 KTKVMIHLLSPGY
+778 RTKVMIHLLSPGY

-837 KRKTS
+837 KRKNS

>member
-1 MKISAVD
+1 MD
-8 QQIFYLC
+8 Q
-15 QMNHYPIAEI
+15 YPIAEI
-25 VDQIRDTLSLQTT
+25 VDEIKDALNLQTT
-38 VILQAPPG
+38 LILQAPPG

-59 ASWLGDKKIILL
+59 SDWLGDKKIILL

-84 MADLLDEEVGKTVG
+84 MADLLGEEVGKTVG

-104 QKVSAQT
+104 QRISAQT

-119 ILTRRLQQDSM
+119 ILTRRLQQDNM
-130 LEGIGMVIFD
+130 LDGIGMVIFD

-157 DLQQILRED
+157 DLQQVLRED

-173 ATLDGEQLSALLENA
+173 ATLDGEQLSSILDNA

-199 IDVRYTN
+199 IDVRYIA
-206 IDSNAPISSEIT
+206 IDNNAPISGQVTS
-218 RVINKTV
+218 VISKTL
-225 KDEQGDVLVF
+225 KEETGDILVF

-242 QQTADTLNVQ
+242 QQTEDSLNKR
-252 HPDLSIRPLYGEL
+252 HSDIAIRPLYGEL
-265 SLSAQQE
+265 SLTAQQE
-272 AINPDAYGRRKIVLA
+272 AIKPDAQQRRKVVLA

-293 SLTIEGIKIV
+293 SLTIEGIHIV

-348 IRLWPE
+348 LRLWSE

-361 PQRIPEIS
+361 AQRVPEIM

-394 TAPPTGAVE
+394 TAPPSGSVE
-403 QARTLLQE
+403 QAKTLLQE
-411 LQALKND
+411 LQALKNNV
-418 AITEEGKAL
+418 ITEEGKAL
-427 ANLPTHPRT
+427 AHLPTHPRT
-436 AHLLLKGK
+436 AHLLRKGK
-444 ENNILPLAIDLVCI
+444 QHNILPLAIDLVCI

-488 YQGDKHIFERI
+488 FQGDKFVFERI
-499 ERSAQSWR
+499 ERSVQSWK
-507 KIFNIK
+507 KIFAIK
-513 SSEYEFE
+513 SSDYEF
-520 ADAIGLLIAA
+520 DVDSIGLLIAA
-530 AYPERIAKLVDPAA
+530 AYPERIAKLVDAA
-544 ARYRMANSRNVRL
+544 SSRYRMANSRNVRL
-557 HENDVLVKEEWL
+557 DENDVLVKEEWL

-581 RIYWAAPLNP
+581 RIYWAAALNP
-591 ALLTDRMEQQV
+591 SLLTDRMEHQV
-602 RIRWDESKGILVQQE
+602 RIRWDEGKGILLQQE

-632 DIDETLRAKALCD
+632 DVDETLRTKALCS
-645 AVRKEG
+645 AVQKEG
-651 LKLFTWD
+651 FKLFNWD
-658 EACEQWQARILSLRQ
+658 ENCEQWQARILSLKH
-673 WRPNDEWPD
+673 WRPTEEWAD
-682 VSAEQL
+682 VSFDGL
-688 LATVEEWLPF
+688 LSTIEEWLPF
-698 YLKNVKRREDFKKI
+698 YLKNIKRREDFKKI
-712 PLIEVLN
+712 PLLEILN

-737 LDVPSGSSI
+737 IDVPSGSSI
-746 ALEYKTDGSSPILS
+746 ALEYKIDTSAPILS

-773 LVNEG
+773 MVNEG

-813 ELRMRYPKHS
+813 ELRMRYPRHS

-837 KRKTS
+837 KRKNS

>member
-1 MKISAVD
+1 MD
-8 QQIFYLC
+8 Q
-15 QMNHYPIAEI
+15 YPIAEI
-25 VDQIRDTLSLQTT
+25 VDEIKETLNLQTT

-59 ASWLGDKKIILL
+59 ANWLGDKKIILL

-104 QKVSAQT
+104 QRVSEKT

-119 ILTRRLQQDSM
+119 ILTRRLQQDNT
-130 LEGIGMVIFD
+130 LEGVGMVIFD

-157 DLQQILRED
+157 DLQQVLRED

-173 ATLDGEQLSALLENA
+173 ATLDGEQLSAILDGA
-188 PIITSK
+188 PIVTSK

-199 IDVRYTN
+199 IDVRYTA
-206 IDSNAPISSEIT
+206 IDTNAPISSEIAG
-218 RVINKTV
+218 VISKTL
-225 KDEQGDVLVF
+225 KEETGDILVF

-242 QQTADTLNVQ
+242 QQTADALTERYG
-252 HPDLSIRPLYGEL
+252 DLAICPLYGEL
-265 SLSAQQE
+265 SLSAQQD
-272 AINPDAYGRRKIVLA
+272 AIKPDAQQRRKVVLA

-293 SLTIEGIKIV
+293 SLTIEGIHIV

-324 TVKVTQDAADQRA
+324 TIKVTQDAADQRA
-337 GRAGRLGPGIA
+337 GRAGRIGPGIA
-348 IRLWPE
+348 IRLWTE

-361 PQRIPEIS
+361 PQRVPEIM
-369 EADLAPLVLELAQWG
+369 EADLAPLVSELAQWG
-384 VKNIQSMTWV
+384 VKNIQSLTWV
-394 TAPPTGAVE
+394 TAPPTGSVE

-411 LQALKND
+411 LHALKNET
-418 AITEEGKAL
+418 ITTEGKTL
-427 ANLPTHPRT
+427 ASLPTHPRT

-464 LGKQAGADIALRVE
+464 LGKHAGADIALRVD
-478 ALRAWRSGKR
+478 ALRAWRAGRR
-488 YQGDKHIFERI
+488 YQGDKFVFERI
-499 ERSAQSWR
+499 ERSVQSWR
-507 KIFNIK
+507 KIFLLK
-513 SSEYEFE
+513 SSDYEFD

-530 AYPERIAKLVDPAA
+530 AYPERIAKLVDAA
-544 ARYRMANSRNVRL
+544 SARYRMANSRNVRL

-591 ALLTDRMEQQV
+591 QLLTDRMEQHV
-602 RIRWDESKGILVQQE
+602 RIRWDEGKGILLQQE
-617 ETRIGSLVVSSKPLK
+617 EMRIGSLIVSSKPLK
-632 DIDETLRAKALCD
+632 DVNEELRTKALCG

-651 LKLFTWD
+651 FKLLNWD
-658 EACEQWQARILSLRQ
+658 EGCEQWQARILSIKQ
-673 WRPNDEWPD
+673 WRPTEEWPD
-682 VSAEQL
+682 VSMEGL
-688 LATVEEWLPF
+688 LETIEEWLPF

-712 PLIEVLN
+712 PLQEVLN
-719 TILPWEQSQIL
+719 TILPWEQSQVL

-737 LDVPSGSSI
+737 IDVPSGSSI
-746 ALEYKTDGSSPILS
+746 ALEYKTDASSPVLS

-773 LVNEG
+773 TVNEG
-778 KTKVMIHLLSPGY
+778 RTKVMIHLLSPGY

-813 ELRMRYPKHS
+813 ELRMRYPRHS

-837 KRKTS
+837 KRKTN

>member
-1 MKISAVD
+1 MD
-8 QQIFYLC
+8 Q
-15 QMNHYPIAEI
+15 YPIAEI
-25 VDQIRDTLSLQTT
+25 VDEIKDALNLQTT
-38 VILQAPPG
+38 LILKAPPG

-59 ASWLGDKKIILL
+59 SDWLGDKKIILL

-84 MADLLDEEVGKTVG
+84 MSDLLEEEVGKTVG

-104 QKVSAQT
+104 QRISEQT

-119 ILTRRLQQDSM
+119 ILTRRLQQDNT
-130 LEGIGMVIFD
+130 LDGVGMVIFD

-157 DLQQILRED
+157 DLQQVLRED

-173 ATLDGEQLSALLENA
+173 ATLDGEQLSSILDNA

-199 IDVRYTN
+199 IDVRYIA
-206 IDSNAPISSEIT
+206 IDNNAPISGQVTS
-218 RVINKTV
+218 VISKTL
-225 KDEQGDVLVF
+225 KEETGDILVF

-242 QQTADTLNVQ
+242 QQTEDSLNKR
-252 HPDLSIRPLYGEL
+252 HSDIAIRPLYGEL
-265 SLSAQQE
+265 SLTAQQE
-272 AINPDAYGRRKIVLA
+272 AIKPDAQQRRKVVLA

-293 SLTIEGIKIV
+293 SLTIEGIHIV
-303 IDSGLARVP
+303 IDSGLVRVP

-348 IRLWPE
+348 LRLWSE

-361 PQRIPEIS
+361 AQRVPEIM

-394 TAPPTGAVE
+394 TAPPSGSVE
-403 QARTLLQE
+403 QAKTLLQE
-411 LQALKND
+411 LQALKNNV
-418 AITEEGKAL
+418 ITEEGKAL
-427 ANLPTHPRT
+427 AHLPTHPRT
-436 AHLLLKGK
+436 AHLLRKGK
-444 ENNILPLAIDLVCI
+444 QHNILPLAIDLVCI

-488 YQGDKHIFERI
+488 FQGDKFVFERI
-499 ERSAQSWR
+499 ERSVQSWK
-507 KIFNIK
+507 KIFAIK
-513 SSEYEFE
+513 SSDYEF
-520 ADAIGLLIAA
+520 DVDSIGLLIAA
-530 AYPERIAKLVDPAA
+530 AYPERIAKLVDAA
-544 ARYRMANSRNVRL
+544 SSRYRMANSRNVRL
-557 HENDVLVKEEWL
+557 DENDVLVKEEWL

-581 RIYWAAPLNP
+581 RIYWAAALNP
-591 ALLTDRMEQQV
+591 SLLTDRMEHQV
-602 RIRWDESKGILVQQE
+602 RIRWDEGKGILLQQE

-632 DIDETLRAKALCD
+632 DVDETLRTKALCS
-645 AVRKEG
+645 AVQKEG
-651 LKLFTWD
+651 FKLFNWD
-658 EACEQWQARILSLRQ
+658 ENCEQWQARILSLKH
-673 WRPNDEWPD
+673 WRPTEEWAD
-682 VSAEQL
+682 VSFDGL
-688 LATVEEWLPF
+688 LSTIEEWLPF
-698 YLKNVKRREDFKKI
+698 YLKNIKRREDFKKI
-712 PLIEVLN
+712 PLLEILN

-737 LDVPSGSSI
+737 IDVPSGSSI
-746 ALEYKTDGSSPILS
+746 ALEYKIDTSAPILS

-773 LVNEG
+773 MVNEG

-813 ELRMRYPKHS
+813 ELRMRYPRHS

-837 KRKTS
+837 KRKNS

>member
-1 MKISAVD
+1 
-8 QQIFYLC
+8 
-15 QMNHYPIAEI
+15 MNQYPIAEI
-25 VDQIRDTLSLQTT
+25 VDEIRDALHLQTT

-59 ASWLGDKKIILL
+59 AGWLGDKKIILL

-84 MADLLDEEVGKTVG
+84 MADLLDEEVGKTIG

-104 QKVSAQT
+104 QRVSAQT

-119 ILTRRLQQDSM
+119 ILTRRLQQDNT
-130 LEGIGMVIFD
+130 LEDVGMVIFD

-173 ATLDGEQLSALLENA
+173 ATLDGMQLSSVLDQA
-188 PIITSK
+188 PVITSK

-199 IDVRYTN
+199 IEVRYTA
-206 IDSNAPISSEIT
+206 IDANAPIAGQVT
-218 RVINKTV
+218 TVISKILKEET
-225 KDEQGDVLVF
+225 GDMLVF

-242 QQTADTLNVQ
+242 QQTADMLNERCSDIAV
-252 HPDLSIRPLYGEL
+252 RPLYGEL
-265 SLSAQQE
+265 SLQAQQD
-272 AINPDAYGRRKIVLA
+272 AIKPDPQQRRKIVLA

-293 SLTIEGIKIV
+293 SLTIEGIHIV
-303 IDSGLARVP
+303 VDSGLARVP
-312 KFDPNSGMTKLE
+312 KFDPNSGMAKLE

-354 ATHNYLK
+354 ATHHYLK
-361 PQRIPEIS
+361 PQRIPEILD
-369 EADLAPLVLELAQWG
+369 ADLAPLVLELAQWG
-384 VKNIQSMTWV
+384 VKDIQSMTWV
-394 TAPPTGAVE
+394 TAPPAGSVE
-403 QARTLLQE
+403 QAKTLLQE
-411 LQALKND
+411 LQAMHNGV
-418 AITEEGKAL
+418 ITEEGKAL
-427 ANLPTHPRT
+427 ANLPTHPRM
-436 AHLLLKGK
+436 AHLLIKGK
-444 ENNILPLAIDLVCI
+444 EQHILPLAIDLVCI

-464 LGKQAGADIALRVE
+464 LGKHAGADISLRIE
-478 ALRAWRSGKR
+478 SLQAWRAGKR
-488 YQGDKHIFERI
+488 YQGDKFVFERI
-499 ERSAQSWR
+499 ERAVQSWR
-507 KIFNIK
+507 KIFSVR
-513 SSEYEFE
+513 SSDYTF
-520 ADAIGLLIAA
+520 DPDSIGLLIAA
-530 AYPERIAKLVDPAA
+530 AYPERIARLLDAA
-544 ARYRMANSRNVRL
+544 SARYRMANSRNVRL

-591 ALLTDRMEQQV
+591 MLLTDRMEQQV
-602 RIRWDESKGILVQQE
+602 RIRWDEAKGMLLQQE
-617 ETRIGSLVVSSKPLK
+617 ETRIGSLIVSSKPLK
-632 DIDETLRAKALCD
+632 EVDEALRSKALCE

-658 EACEQWQARILSLRQ
+658 ENCEQWQARILSLKV
-673 WRPNDEWPD
+673 WRPAEAWPD
-682 VSAEQL
+682 VSTAGL
-688 LATVEEWLPF
+688 LQSIEDWLPM
-698 YLKNVKRREDFKKI
+698 YLQQVKRREDFKKI
-712 PLIEVLN
+712 PLSEVLN
-719 TILPWEQSQIL
+719 TILPWEQSQLL

-737 LDVPSGSSI
+737 IDVPSGSSI
-746 ALEYKTDGSSPILS
+746 ALAYKTDGSFPVLS

-773 LVNEG
+773 TVNEG
-778 KTKVMIHLLSPGY
+778 RTKVMIHLLSPGY

-837 KRKTS
+837 KRKSSN

>member
-1 MKISAVD
+1 
-8 QQIFYLC
+8 
-15 QMNHYPIAEI
+15 MNPYPIAEI
-25 VDQIRDTLSLQTT
+25 VDEIKDALNLQTT
-38 VILQAPPG
+38 LILQAPPG

-59 ASWLGDKKIILL
+59 SDWLGDKKIILL

-84 MADLLDEEVGKTVG
+84 MADLLGEEVGKTVG

-104 QKVSAQT
+104 QRISAQT

-119 ILTRRLQQDSM
+119 ILTRRLQQDNM
-130 LEGIGMVIFD
+130 LDGIGMVIFD

-157 DLQQILRED
+157 DLQQVLRED

-173 ATLDGEQLSALLENA
+173 ATLDGEQLSSILDNA

-199 IDVRYTN
+199 IDVRYIA
-206 IDSNAPISSEIT
+206 IDNNAPISGQVTS
-218 RVINKTV
+218 VISKTL
-225 KDEQGDVLVF
+225 KEETGDILVF

-242 QQTADTLNVQ
+242 QQTEDSLNKR
-252 HPDLSIRPLYGEL
+252 HSDIAIRPLYGEL
-265 SLSAQQE
+265 SLTAQQE
-272 AINPDAYGRRKIVLA
+272 AIKPDAQQRRKVVLA

-293 SLTIEGIKIV
+293 SLTIEGIHIV

-348 IRLWPE
+348 LRLWSE

-361 PQRIPEIS
+361 AQRVPEIM

-394 TAPPTGAVE
+394 TAPPSGSVE
-403 QARTLLQE
+403 QAKTLLQE
-411 LQALKND
+411 LQALKNNV
-418 AITEEGKAL
+418 ITEEGKAL
-427 ANLPTHPRT
+427 AHLPTHPRT
-436 AHLLLKGK
+436 AHLLRKGK
-444 ENNILPLAIDLVCI
+444 QHNILPLAIDLVCI

-488 YQGDKHIFERI
+488 FQGDKFVFERI
-499 ERSAQSWR
+499 ERSVQSWK
-507 KIFNIK
+507 KIFAIK
-513 SSEYEFE
+513 SSDYEF
-520 ADAIGLLIAA
+520 DVDSIGLLIAA
-530 AYPERIAKLVDPAA
+530 AYPERIAKLVDAA
-544 ARYRMANSRNVRL
+544 SSRYRMANSRNVRL
-557 HENDVLVKEEWL
+557 DENDVLVKEEWL

-581 RIYWAAPLNP
+581 RIYWAAALNP
-591 ALLTDRMEQQV
+591 SLLTDRMEHQV
-602 RIRWDESKGILVQQE
+602 RIRWDEGKGILLQQE

-632 DIDETLRAKALCD
+632 DVDETLRTKALCS
-645 AVRKEG
+645 AVQKEG
-651 LKLFTWD
+651 FKLFNWD
-658 EACEQWQARILSLRQ
+658 ENCEQWQARILSLKH
-673 WRPNDEWPD
+673 WRPTEEWAD
-682 VSAEQL
+682 VSFDGL
-688 LATVEEWLPF
+688 LSTIEEWLPF
-698 YLKNVKRREDFKKI
+698 YLKNIKRREDFKKI
-712 PLIEVLN
+712 PLLEILN

-737 LDVPSGSSI
+737 IDVPSGSSI
-746 ALEYKTDGSSPILS
+746 ALEYKIDTSAPILS

-773 LVNEG
+773 MVNEG

-813 ELRMRYPKHS
+813 ELRMRYPRHS

-837 KRKTS
+837 KRKNS

>member
-1 MKISAVD
+1 
-8 QQIFYLC
+8 
-15 QMNHYPIAEI
+15 MNQYPIEEI
-25 VDQIRDTLSLQTT
+25 VDEIKDTLSQQTT
-38 VILQAPPG
+38 LILQAPPG

-59 ASWLGDKKIILL
+59 SDWLGDKKIILL

-104 QKVSAQT
+104 QKISAQT

-119 ILTRRLQQDSM
+119 ILTRRLQQDNM

-157 DLQQILRED
+157 DLQQVLRED

-173 ATLDGEQLSALLENA
+173 ATLDGEQLSSILGNA

-194 GRQYP
+194 GRHYP
-199 IDVRYTN
+199 IDVRYTS
-206 IDSNAPISSEIT
+206 IDTNAYISNEIT
-218 RVINKTV
+218 NVLHKTV
-225 KDEQGDVLVF
+225 KEETGDILVF

-242 QQTADTLNVQ
+242 QQVADALTERYS
-252 HPDLSIRPLYGEL
+252 DIAIRALYGEI
-265 SLSAQQE
+265 SLNAQQD
-272 AINPDAYGRRKIVLA
+272 AIKPDPQQRRKIVLA

-324 TVKVTQDAADQRA
+324 TVKVTRDAADQRA

-361 PQRIPEIS
+361 AQRVPEIL

-384 VKNIQSMTWV
+384 VKNIQSLTWV
-394 TAPPTGAVE
+394 TLPPTGSVE
-403 QARTLLQE
+403 QAKTLLQE
-411 LQALKND
+411 LQALQDNV
-418 AITEEGKAL
+418 ITDEGKAL

-444 ENNILPLAIDLVCI
+444 EHDILPLAIDLVCI

-478 ALRAWRSGKR
+478 ALRSWRSGKR
-488 YQGDKHIFERI
+488 YQGDKFVFERI
-499 ERSAQSWR
+499 ERSVQSWR
-507 KIFNIK
+507 KIFSLK
-513 SSEYEFE
+513 SSDYEF
-520 ADAIGLLIAA
+520 DPDSIGLLIAA
-530 AYPERIAKLVDPAA
+530 AYPERIAKLVDASS

-557 HENDVLVKEEWL
+557 HENDVLIKEEWL
-569 AVAHADAGVGEG
+569 AVAHADAGIGEG

-591 ALLTDRMEQQV
+591 SLLTDRMQQQV
-602 RIRWDESKGILVQQE
+602 RIRWDENKGILLQQE
-617 ETRIGSLVVSSKPLK
+617 ETMIGSLLVSSKPLK
-632 DIDETLRAKALCD
+632 DIDEALRAKALCD

-651 LKLFTWD
+651 LKLFNRD
-658 EACEQWQARILSLRQ
+658 EACEQWQARILSLKH
-673 WRPNDEWPD
+673 WRPTEEWPD
-682 VSAEQL
+682 VSDNGL
-688 LATVEEWLPF
+688 LETIEDWLPF
-698 YLKNVKRREDFKKI
+698 YLNSVKRREDFKKI
-712 PLIEVLN
+712 PLPEVLN

-737 LDVPSGSSI
+737 IEVPSGSSI
-746 ALEYKTDGSSPILS
+746 ALEYKTDASAPVLS

-773 LVNEG
+773 TVNEG

-837 KRKTS
+837 KRKTN